1 MFTLAELP
9 YSEDAL
15 SPHISQQTISFHYH
29 KHHQGY
35 VDKLNQALTKAD
47 APMQAMTLEQ
57 LISHSDGSIYNLAA
71 QVWNHTFYWQS
82 MCPSNNGK
90 PSEALA
96 KILTESFGS
105 VDSFIE
111 QFTAAATQQFGSGW
125 AWLVK
130 NKDGSLAIT
139 STSDAVNPLS
149 NGQQPLI
156 TLDVWEHA
164 YYLDYQ
170 NKRPDYVTNFFAH
183 LINWDFIEQNLNA

>member
-35 VDKLNQALTKAD
+35 VDKLNQALLKAD
-47 APMQAMTLEQ
+47 ATMQAMTLEQ

-82 MCPSNNGK
+82 MCPSNNSK

-111 QFTAAATQQFGSGW
+111 QFTATATQQFGSGW

-170 NKRPDYVTNFFAH
+170 NKRPDYVANFFAH
-183 LINWDFIEQNLNA
+183 LINWDFIEENLNA